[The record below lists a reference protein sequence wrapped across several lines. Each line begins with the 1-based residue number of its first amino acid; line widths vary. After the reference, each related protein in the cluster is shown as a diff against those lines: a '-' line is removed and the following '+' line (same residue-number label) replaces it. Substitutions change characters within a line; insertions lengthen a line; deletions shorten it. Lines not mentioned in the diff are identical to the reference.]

1 MDGWGVGVMVMMPIS
16 YFRIRR
22 FDSHNVRFQNAKCLV
37 CSQSCRVQE
46 EKLKFQTRMAKHW
59 VNQKKTSKS
68 PPKKQKKRRRK
79 SKKKSKKAKKNGK
92 KSFFFV
98 SWIDADRYKL
108 HSSGNKSPQ
117 MYMNGW
123 VGVRI
128 MVMVS
133 VTNFR
138 IHRFDSRNV
147 RFQNA
152 SPVKTSKNVP
162 TNKAR
167 IIGQPKSKWIP
178 KAKKKCKPKNC
189 DPEQKKWMKKRVGL
203 EIKKPF
209 FVPEHYFF
217 AIATK

>member
-1 MDGWGVGVMVMMPIS
+1 MMPIS

-22 FDSHNVRFQNAKCLV
+22 FDSHNVRFQNAKCPV

-59 VNQKKTSKS
+59 VNKKKHQKA
-68 PPKKQKKRRRK
+68 PQEAKKKKK
-79 SKKKSKKAKKNGK
+79 KIKKKSKKAKEKIGK

-98 SWIDADRYKL
+98 SLIDADQYKL

-178 KAKKKCKPKNC
+178 KTKKNCKTKNC
-189 DPEQKKWMKKRVGL
+189 DPEQKKWMKKK
-203 EIKKPF
+203 IF
-209 FVPEHYFF
+209 FVTEHYFF